1 VLLLAGHETTASM
14 IALSALAFLRNPE
27 QLAELRGS
35 TDPKL
40 FVNTV
45 EEMLRYLTIVQNG
58 LRRVAVE
65 DIRIG
70 DKENSHEGTHRP
82 TQMRWLRPMCAGR
95 AGRVRPA

>member
-1 VLLLAGHETTASM
+1 M

-70 DKENSHEGTHRP
+70 DKEIKAGDGVVFAINAANRDEGAFPDSPDEVDIHRLA
-82 TQMRWLRPMCAGR
+82 RHHVAFG
-95 AGRVRPA
+95 